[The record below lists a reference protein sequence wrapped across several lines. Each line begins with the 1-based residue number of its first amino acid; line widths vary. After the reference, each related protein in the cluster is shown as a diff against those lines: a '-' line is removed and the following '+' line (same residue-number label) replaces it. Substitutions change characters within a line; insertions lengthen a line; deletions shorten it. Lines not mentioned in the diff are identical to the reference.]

1 MKNLFSTVCVL
12 AVFLLVTLACSNTGK
27 SSYDTKPT
35 TSTSQ
40 NSSNTLSISEYST
53 NTAPTIEPTIEKAK
67 SAFKA
72 VVVIAEGSSLR
83 KTPSQNGEV
92 IDLLSE
98 DANLEVLKQR
108 GAWFLVRTDDGLEGW
123 MHGNTIRYA
132 DSTQSGNWT
141 ASQDL
146 KVEPET
152 DTRYVL
158 PEEEY
163 VPAQPS
169 KTVARE
175 TRRAEALET
184 PVPIYRSTPGPDYS
198 QRDETSSLTTDESS
212 SSTPTALC
220 VDGTYSYSANRR
232 GTCSWHG
239 GVAEWLNSTPSS
251 SSPET
256 YPRSSSGDSTYRPK
270 TVNVRGYTRRD
281 GTYVAPYTRSAPR
294 RRN

>member
-1 MKNLFSTVCVL
+1 
-12 AVFLLVTLACSNTGK
+12 
-27 SSYDTKPT
+27 
-35 TSTSQ
+35 
-40 NSSNTLSISEYST
+40 
-53 NTAPTIEPTIEKAK
+53 
-67 SAFKA
+67 
-72 VVVIAEGSSLR
+72 
-83 KTPSQNGEV
+83 
-92 IDLLSE
+92 
-98 DANLEVLKQR
+98 
-108 GAWFLVRTDDGLEGW
+108 
-123 MHGNTIRYA
+123 
-132 DSTQSGNWT
+132 
-141 ASQDL
+141 
-146 KVEPET
+146 
-152 DTRYVL
+152 
-158 PEEEY
+158 
-163 VPAQPS
+163 
-169 KTVARE
+169 VARE